1 MSADGQDITI
11 RQGDRVP
18 LEWAFTGDVSSG
30 TFRFRI
36 RQPGASVH
44 LLSAAPTGSYSDPT
58 TTISTTLATADTA
71 ALPVGSFQWSLR
83 RTDSSYE
90 ETLASGRFVVES
102 TADLP

>member
-11 RQGDRVP
+11 KQGDRLP
-18 LEWAFTGDVSSG
+18 LAWAFTGDIATG

-36 RQPGASVH
+36 RQPGASAH
-44 LLSAAPTGSYSDPT
+44 LFNAAPTGSYSDPT

-71 ALPVGSFQWSLR
+71 ALPVGQHTWSLAR
-83 RTDSSYE
+83 RDVGFE
-90 ETLASGRFVVES
+90 ETLASGRFIVEA